1 MGKYEEYIEEKAADN
16 ELSDEL
22 EGLYLIANELA
33 EANRLKRWEIKLSH
47 KEIKDTTV
55 EQELEDQA

>member
-1 MGKYEEYIEEKAADN
+1 MGKYNLVLDHH
-16 ELSDEL
+16 D
-22 EGLYLIANELA
+22 GLTAIANELA

-55 EQELEDQA
+55 EQALEDQT